1 MRLNLT
7 TELTSVTDG
16 KVLKDGKE
24 DVTLGLVC
32 CNALLIADKADAKA
46 EDKVKKFN
54 MAVKLSGKDSVE
66 VIAEDVVL
74 LKSCINTAYQ
84 QPLIVGQAFNLLDAC
99 GGVKEPAVLESMPPK
114 EADLTEP

>member
-1 MRLNLT
+1 MKLDLT

-16 KVLKDGKE
+16 KVLKDGGE

-32 CNALLIADKADAKA
+32 CNALLVADKADAKA

-54 MAVKLSGKDSVE
+54 MAVQLSGKDSAE
-66 VIAEDVVL
+66 VTAEDVVL
-74 LKSCINTAYQ
+74 LKSCINVAYQ

-99 GGVKEPAVLESMPPK
+99 GSEKDDNVPDPGAALDDE
-114 EADLTEP
+114 